1 MDASRPSEPAPPPD
15 PQPIPAAALQP
26 GAPEPGT
33 PEPGVLAAPLS
44 EALPRGRTRP
54 RFEELPPG
62 PASWPGWIAIPIGLA
77 AAIAG
82 DAVAAYLLGQH
93 LTGDS
98 PAIGLWV
105 GFIGALLLMGGL
117 SWLAIAS
124 IARRRTLPP
133 NRYRGPSILVIF
145 AMIELGLP
153 FLLVPPLLAFTGGDL
168 SALTSPGAL
177 TVQLLLTPL
186 SFFILLVLFV
196 ALPRALEGVRLWQGV
211 ASLRQVLIGLVAGV
225 FIWSAAQVLAA
236 ILVAIL
242 RMLGVNPE
250 GEQEVTS
257 IAQQLPVPIAVLTI
271 AILAP
276 IAEELFFRGFVFNAW
291 EREYGTRNAL
301 IGAALLFGLAHV
313 PGGTP
318 LAVVIVLL
326 LGLVLTAVY
335 AWTRNLATTIG
346 IHAAFNLASVLALF
360 FVSGRG

>member
-15 PQPIPAAALQP
+15 PQPIPVAALQP
-26 GAPEPGT
+26 DAPEAGL

-82 DAVAAYLLGQH
+82 DVVAAYLLGGN
-93 LTGDS
+93 LSGDS

-105 GFIGALLLMGGL
+105 GFIGALVLMGGL
-117 SWLAIAS
+117 AWLAIAS
-124 IARRRTLPP
+124 IVRRRRLPP
-133 NRYRGPSILVIF
+133 DRYRGPSIFVIF

-153 FLLVPPLLAFTGGDL
+153 FLLVPPLFAFAGGDF
-168 SALTSPGAL
+168 SALSSPTGL

-186 SFFILLVLFV
+186 SFIALLFLFV
-196 ALPRALEGVRLWQGV
+196 ALPRALQGVRLWLGA
-211 ASLRQVLIGLVAGV
+211 ASLRQLFIGLVAGA

-236 ILVAIL
+236 ILTAIL
-242 RMLGVNPE
+242 EMLGLHPQ
-250 GEQEVTS
+250 GQQEVTS

-271 AILAP
+271 AVLAP

-326 LGLVLTAVY
+326 LGFVLTAVY

-360 FVSGRG
+360 LVSAR